1 MDFYACADYH
11 LDQLANLFQVDFS
24 PDMGSFDKIITLGH
38 PILEVLGE
46 LYYCKMSANTADLD
60 NLETSFTEQ
69 FNKIFSVT
77 EEKPHLNHLTV
88 VI

>member
-11 LDQLANLFQVDFS
+11 LSFSNPFHVDFS
-24 PDMGSFDKIITLGH
+24 PDMGSFDKIITL
-38 PILEVLGE
+38 
-46 LYYCKMSANTADLD
+46 YCKMSANTADLD